1 MTQRSLALQVAA
13 TNRTIESGAALL
25 QIGGAVLLQSRR
37 FCDGALRSKSGAA
50 LLQNSGAVT
59 CAN

>member
-1 MTQRSLALQVAA
+1 VLIAA
-13 TNRTIESGAALL
+13 TNHAVKSGAALV

-37 FCDGALRSKSGAA
+37 FFDGASRSKSGAA
-50 LLQNSGAVT
+50 LPQISGAVA